1 MSIIFIRTVIL
12 YIIIVFSLRVMGKR
26 QLAELQPSEFV
37 VTILI
42 SNVATLPLEDVNIP
56 LIGGAIPI
64 LLLVSFE
71 VIVSF
76 ITLKSQKARKVVSGS
91 PRVIIRDGVVDQQE
105 MKNLRLSIDDL
116 MAQLRSKDIFDISDV
131 AFAIIE
137 TTGSLSVFQN
147 FDART
152 ITPKIMNI
160 AQTSVNDNS
169 PPVVVVTDG
178 VVSPQSLQYLQKD
191 VAWLKGILDTS
202 NVSLKDTFMLT
213 ANRSGAYHLIR
224 KER

>member
-1 MSIIFIRTVIL
+1 
-12 YIIIVFSLRVMGKR
+12 MGKR